1 MPTAEKEQKIA
12 VFAEVLKGATSVVVA
27 HNNGLNAADV
37 TDLRKLARAQ
47 GLTLTVVKNTLAAR
61 AATAAGIVGLEKYLS
76 GPTTIAVS
84 KSDIVAPAKVLVN
97 FAKDHDKLVIVGG
110 VIEGKQQ
117 SPADVATFASLPS
130 KEELVAM
137 LLRTI
142 NGPASGLARVI
153 QAIVDKKTA
162 AEGAPAAAAPA
173 AAAPAA
179 APVVEAAAPAAAPV
193 AEAAAEPAAA
203 PAPAAE

>member
-12 VFAEVLKGATSVVVA
+12 VFADVLKGATSVVVA

-37 TDLRKLARAQ
+37 SDLRKLARAN

-61 AATAAGIVGLEKYLS
+61 AATAAGITGLDKYLT

-84 KSDIVAPAKVLVN
+84 KNDIVAPAKVLVN

-117 SPADVATFASLPS
+117 SAAEVAGFASLPS

-162 AEGAPAAAAPA
+162 AEGAPAAAPAP
-173 AAAPAA
+173 
-179 APVVEAAAPAAAPV
+179 
-193 AEAAAEPAAA
+193 AAAEPAAA